1 MKRRVFITLLFGLPW
16 IGGCIRVKTDP
27 IRVEPI
33 HITMDV
39 NVRISRELDNFFGD
53 LDAMSETM
61 ETSGTKEGS
70 GSTQQSNS
78 ATQPS
83 LNPSPSGKSE

>member
-1 MKRRVFITLLFGLPW
+1 ME
-16 IGGCIRVKTDP
+16 GCIRVKTDP

-39 NVRISRELDNFFGD
+39 NVRISRELENFFGD

-61 ETSGTKEGS
+61 ETTDTEKDGS
-70 GSTQQSNS
+70 
-78 ATQPS
+78 QPS
-83 LNPSPSGKSE
+83 QDTSSAAQSVSPQSPN